1 MILYLFIYNGVQR
14 YEFILKIGAETHFGV
29 KRFVGA
35 RGNPYFCNN
44 KKKLKHEK
52 RNLAKTVSIPRPPLC
67 ADDVAA

>member
-44 KKKLKHEK
+44 KKTE
-52 RNLAKTVSIPRPPLC
+52 T
-67 ADDVAA
+67 